1 MLKYVPDNI
10 KIEKPEICIDAVRK
24 DTSLI
29 RFVPDIV
36 KIKHPKFCFDI
47 LEKQNS
53 EIKDIPVEVLKRD
66 PDFAYNLPR
75 KSNHIPYSEIPQEL
89 NEQFQEKCV
98 ELAYE
103 NIKCFNMLTNE
114 SKKENIELCILAAKS
129 GKFTLEDYP
138 EEILKGSHGILE
150 ELAKTGRFRPKLTH
164 LDVFLKKSCMIMRK
178 KL

>member
-1 MLKYVPDNI
+1 M
-10 KIEKPEICIDAVRK
+10 
-24 DTSLI
+24 
-29 RFVPDIV
+29 
-36 KIKHPKFCFDI
+36 
-47 LEKQNS
+47 EKQNS

-66 PDFAYNLPR
+66 PDFVYNLPR

-129 GKFTLEDYP
+129 GKFTLEDFP

-150 ELAKTGRFRPKLTH
+150 ELAKTGRFKPKE
-164 LDVFLKKSCMIMRK
+164 FPEEILKDNPNIYIDFAKGNIDSFRCIPKEIMYDNEKEIIEIVKSDI
-178 KL
+178 